1 MKIFE
6 YCYDRTM
13 AWAKHRHAQ
22 YYLTGM
28 SFAESV
34 FFPIPPD
41 VMLAPMTLARPDRA
55 WWYAALTTIGS
66 VLGGVCGYILGWFAF
81 EGLIQPLIEQWG
93 YNAKLDNAVSW
104 FEAYGVWVVFLAG
117 FSPIPYKVFTISAG
131 FLNMAFLPFLI
142 ASAIGRGMRFY
153 LVAALMYWG
162 GEKFERHL
170 RKHIDTIGWSVVFL
184 AIILYFVLK

>member
-6 YCYDRTM
+6 YCYDKSM
-13 AWAKHRHAQ
+13 AWAQHRHAQ

-41 VMLAPMTLARPDRA
+41 VMLAPMTLAKPDKA
-55 WWYAALTTIGS
+55 WLYAALTTIGS
-66 VLGGVCGYILGWFAF
+66 VIGGIFGFLLGWFAF
-81 EGLIQPLIEQWG
+81 EGFIQPLIEQWG
-93 YNAKLDNAVSW
+93 YTAKLDNAISW
-104 FEAYGVWVVFLAG
+104 FEQYGVWVVFLAG

-131 FLNMAFLPFLI
+131 FLNMAFIPFLI

-153 LVAALMYWG
+153 LVAALMFWG
-162 GEKFERHL
+162 GEKFERRL
-170 RKHIDTIGWSVVFL
+170 RQHINTIGWSTVVL
-184 AIILYFVLK
+184 AIILYFLLK